1 MTTHNQPPNL
11 DHFSVNIDTS
21 KPNVARMYDYLL
33 GGYHNFEADRQ
44 LAEQILAIHP
54 DSKLNAFINRRILK
68 RMVEYLVNAG
78 ISQFLDIGAGIPTV
92 QNTHEVVQAIN
103 PDAKVVYVDIDP
115 IAVAHSKMLL
125 ADTQNVD
132 VFQADVSHIELI
144 LDHPVTKK
152 LIDFRQP
159 VGVLLISVL
168 HYVTDDDVALR
179 VVEKIKAA
187 IAPGSYVAIIHSTM
201 DGYKPASAEEGD
213 RLLKLASAARH
224 RSKAEIAQFFE
235 GLALVEPG
243 LVYSPRWHPES
254 EDDPFFDEPWRA
266 FGYGGIGRKP

>member
-1 MTTHNQPPNL
+1 MTPDNQLPNL
-11 DHFSVNIDTS
+11 DHFSTNIDTS

-44 LAEQILAIHP
+44 LAEQILAVHP
-54 DSKLNAFINRRILK
+54 DSKVNAFINRHVLQ
-68 RMVEYLVNAG
+68 RMVEFLANAG
-78 ISQFLDIGAGIPTV
+78 ISQFLDLGAGIPTV

-125 ADTQNVD
+125 KDDPNVD
-132 VFQADVSHIELI
+132 AFQADAAHIELI
-144 LDHPVTKK
+144 LDHPVTKS

-168 HYVTDDDVALR
+168 HYITDDETAFR
-179 VVEKIKAA
+179 VVDKIKAA
-187 IAPGSYVAIIHSTM
+187 IASGSYVAIIHSTL
-201 DGYKPASAEEGD
+201 DDYKPASAEEGD

-224 RSKAEIAQFFE
+224 RSKSEIARFFE

-243 LVYSPRWHPES
+243 LVYSPRWRPES
-254 EDDPFFDEPWRA
+254 EDEPFFDEPWRA

>member
-1 MTTHNQPPNL
+1 MPEHNLSFEQ
-11 DHFSVNIDTS
+11 FSVNIDTS

-44 LAEQILAIHP
+44 LAEQILAVHP
-54 DSKLNAFINRRILK
+54 DSKLNAFINRSVLQ
-68 RMVEYLVNAG
+68 RMVEYMAQAG

-92 QNTHEVVQAIN
+92 QNTHETAQAIN

-125 ADTQNVD
+125 KDNPRVD
-132 VFQADVSHIELI
+132 AFQADAGHIELI
-144 LDHPVTKK
+144 LDHPITKG

-168 HYVTDDDVALR
+168 HYITDDEDAYR
-179 VVEKIKAA
+179 VVDKIKSAMAA
-187 IAPGSYVAIIHSTM
+187 GSYLAIIHSTL
-201 DGYKPASAEEGD
+201 DGYKPASAEDAD
-213 RLLKLASAARH
+213 RLLKLASAAHH
-224 RSKAEIAQFFE
+224 RDKAEIARFFD
-235 GLALVEPG
+235 GLDLVEPG
-243 LVYSPRWHPES
+243 LVYSPRWHPMS
-254 EDDPFFDEPWRA
+254 ENDPFYDEPWRA

>member
-1 MTTHNQPPNL
+1 MTQGNQPPNL
-11 DHFSVNIDTS
+11 DQFSVNIDTS

-44 LAEQILAIHP
+44 LAEQILAVHP
-54 DSKLNAFINRRILK
+54 DSKINAFINRRVLK
-68 RMVEYLVNAG
+68 RMVEYLTQAG

-125 ADTQNVD
+125 ADNPNVKA
-132 VFQADVSHIELI
+132 FQADAAQIEMI
-144 LDHPVTKK
+144 LDHPVTKE

-168 HYVTDDDVALR
+168 HYITDDDAAFR
-179 VVEKIKAA
+179 VVEKIKSA
-187 IAPGSYVAIIHSTM
+187 IVSGSYVAIIHSTL

-224 RSKAEIAQFFE
+224 RDKAEIAQFFE
-235 GLALVEPG
+235 GLEIVEPG
-243 LVYSPRWHPES
+243 LVYSPRWRPES
-254 EDDPFFDEPWRA
+254 EDDPFYDEPWRA